1 MSGLKNRLFQITI
14 TLERDERGFGF
25 SIRGGKAFQEEDTL
39 FVLRIGK
46 GGVADRDGRLRRGDE
61 IIEINGQSMYEV
73 TESFYHYFHLL
84 IFILWFFS
92 SIYLHH
98 NETTFEYFT
107 TVKPPIFSNF

>member
-1 MSGLKNRLFQITI
+1 MGRSHLSLITNRHLSQISI

-73 TESFYHYFHLL
+73 DSLL
-84 IFILWFFS
+84 
-92 SIYLHH
+92 
-98 NETTFEYFT
+98 
-107 TVKPPIFSNF
+107 

>member
-1 MSGLKNRLFQITI
+1 MGRSHLSLITNRHLSQISI

-73 TESFYHYFHLL
+73 
-84 IFILWFFS
+84 
-92 SIYLHH
+92 
-98 NETTFEYFT
+98 
-107 TVKPPIFSNF
+107 